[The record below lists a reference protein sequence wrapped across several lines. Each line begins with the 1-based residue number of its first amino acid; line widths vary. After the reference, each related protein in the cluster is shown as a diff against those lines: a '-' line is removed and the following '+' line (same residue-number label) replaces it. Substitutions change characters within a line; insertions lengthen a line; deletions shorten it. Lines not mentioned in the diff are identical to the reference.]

1 MSASLRVFAIGGA
14 ISYRAL
20 FNWMSPRI
28 YIPTMLGAPL
38 FQILFFTYLGR
49 YAGSQD
55 DAFFI
60 VGNAIQ
66 VAAMSGI
73 YGMTMGI
80 ANERQYGTLQPLLA
94 TPANRLAIFTGRAL
108 PFIVNGLAVSA
119 FGFAVSWLLL
129 DFRPAEGSVPALAL
143 AVLVTTCSCV
153 SLGMLIGSIGLRAR
167 DVFFGANLVYFLML
181 LVCGVNVAN
190 DDLPGWLA
198 AIGRGLPLTHG
209 IEAAREIAS
218 GSSLGDV
225 AGLLWTEVLVGVAY
239 ATAAYVLFRVFESEG
254 RRRASLETY

>member
-1 MSASLRVFAIGGA
+1 VTASARVFLVGGA

-20 FNWMSPRI
+20 FNWISPGM
-28 YIPTMLGAPL
+28 YVMTMLGSPL

-49 YAGSQD
+49 YAGSED

-94 TPANRLAIFTGRAL
+94 TPANRLAIFSGRAL
-108 PFIVNGLAVSA
+108 PFIVNGLFVSA
-119 FGFAVSWLLL
+119 FGFAASWLLL
-129 DFRPAEGSVPALAL
+129 DFRPADGSVPALAV
-143 AVLVTTCSCV
+143 AVFVTTCSCV
-153 SLGMLIGSIGLRAR
+153 ALGMLIGSIGLRAR

-181 LVCGVNVAN
+181 LVCGVNIAN
-190 DDLPGWLA
+190 QDLPGWLG
-198 AIGRGLPLTHG
+198 AIGRCLPLTHG
-209 IEAAREIAS
+209 IEAAREI
-218 GSSLGDV
+218 V
-225 AGLLWTEVLVGVAY
+225 AGSPLSDVSGLLLTEALIGLAY
-239 ATAAYVLFRVFESEG
+239 ATAAYCLFRVFEAEG